1 MCWCW
6 WWAIKCNRDHCSR
19 ARFEV
24 PRERGVDVVN
34 ADASINLNNCRFQS
48 QRQPR
53 SRCWMFVWLAFYGC
67 GIGLRSLYV
76 REQALGGSNIASST
90 VSAINVVDGGGF

>member
-1 MCWCW
+1 
-6 WWAIKCNRDHCSR
+6 
-19 ARFEV
+19 
-24 PRERGVDVVN
+24 
-34 ADASINLNNCRFQS
+34 
-48 QRQPR
+48 
-53 SRCWMFVWLAFYGC
+53 MFVWLAFYGC